1 MIMGQ
6 PDYFL

>member
-1 MIMGQ
+1 T